1 MKGDDINEDMGG
13 RNMKVIICC
22 PRCGDENLEPKKKD
36 NPYVYV
42 CNKCKHEFDS
52 MWGGLKTYKNGNVSD
67 EYHTFDE
74 LYHHR
79 MILFSIICN
88 TYKDLAWKSWKHS
101 DGTMYD
107 DYFIVGVTTAL
118 GDYTYHYHKDDWELF
133 EVKELDN
140 APEWDG
146 HKPED
151 INRLFGLLAYLDR

>member
-1 MKGDDINEDMGG
+1 
-13 RNMKVIICC
+13 
-22 PRCGDENLEPKKKD
+22 
-36 NPYVYV
+36 
-42 CNKCKHEFDS
+42 
-52 MWGGLKTYKNGNVSD
+52 
-67 EYHTFDE
+67 
-74 LYHHR
+74 

-101 DGTMYD
+101 DGTRYD

-151 INRLFGLLAYLDR
+151 INRLFGLLVYLDR